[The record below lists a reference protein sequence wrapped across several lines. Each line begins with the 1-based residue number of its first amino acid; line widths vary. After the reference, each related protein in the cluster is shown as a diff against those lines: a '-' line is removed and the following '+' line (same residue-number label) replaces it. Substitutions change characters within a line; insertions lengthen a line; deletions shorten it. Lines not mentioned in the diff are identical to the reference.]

1 MADGSGGLLGALA
14 RIGRPLLL
22 LDASVLLVG
31 VLLTAFN
38 MLLIGW
44 SVYTVGHVLAIVA
57 FPAIA
62 ALHRERM
69 DGWSWA
75 GLLMVEA
82 GLILA
87 LPQVASI
94 WSSYVQTPSAADML
108 IPSQTA
114 PIGRFAEGILWI
126 GVAFFGLAGRGAK
139 VLPRGVGWI
148 FVIAAVIGLAAAF
161 FDVWFITPLWWV
173 PAMLVMILGLV
184 VVGAELVPDARVSPS
199 LENGTHRSAVGESPL

>member
-14 RIGRPLLL
+14 RVARPLLL

-31 VLLTAFN
+31 VLLTALN
-38 MLLIGW
+38 LLLIGW
-44 SVYTVGHVLAIVA
+44 SVYTVGHVLAILA
-57 FPAIA
+57 FLAIA
-62 ALHRERM
+62 ALKRDRM

-75 GLLMVEA
+75 GLLTVVL

-87 LPQVASI
+87 LPQVAAI
-94 WSSYVQTPSAADML
+94 WSSYVTTPTAADML
-108 IPSQTA
+108 IPSQMA

-126 GVAFFGLAGRGAK
+126 GVAFFGLAGRGAR
-139 VLPRGVGWI
+139 VLPAGVGWI
-148 FVIAAVIGLAAAF
+148 FVAASLIGLAAAF

-184 VVGAELVPDARVSPS
+184 VVGAELSASPRAVT
-199 LENGTHRSAVGESPL
+199 NHGSAVRESPL